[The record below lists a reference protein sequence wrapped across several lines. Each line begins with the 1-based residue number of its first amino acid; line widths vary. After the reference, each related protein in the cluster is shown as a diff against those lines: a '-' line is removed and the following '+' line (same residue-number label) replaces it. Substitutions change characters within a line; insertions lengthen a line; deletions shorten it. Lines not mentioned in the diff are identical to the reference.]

1 LAICVP
7 WPGRTGN
14 LTEPTW
20 SNAVKTLKNLAAA
33 VVISFVAAVG
43 AQPVHAAEQ
52 ANGIQINGIQ
62 INGFSLNG
70 FSLNGFSLN
79 GFSLNGFSLNGL
91 SLNGLKRNGFT
102 VNGMKS
108 NGFVLN
114 GIPVAGHWL
123 EAAQVIAVTLP
134 ESVAR

>member
-1 LAICVP
+1 M
-7 WPGRTGN
+7 
-14 LTEPTW
+14 
-20 SNAVKTLKNLAAA
+20 KTLKNLAAA
-33 VVISFVAAVG
+33 VVISFIAAAG
-43 AQPVHAAEQ
+43 AQPVQAAEQ
-52 ANGIQINGIQ
+52 ANGIQ

-79 GFSLNGFSLNGL
+79 G
-91 SLNGLKRNGFT
+91 LKR
-102 VNGMKS
+102 

-114 GIPVAGHWL
+114 GFVLNGLPVAGHSL